1 MQWVNHV
8 DKKETKICSMKERKG
23 SSRGQNECRST
34 IQNHF
39 FFSMKLKFAMQLSHI
54 NSVKTV
60 AQSRNRF
67 ATRTNQ

>member
-1 MQWVNHV
+1 MSVGAQY
-8 DKKETKICSMKERKG
+8 K
-23 SSRGQNECRST
+23 T
-34 IQNHF
+34 I

-67 ATRTNQ
+67 TTRTNQ